1 MAGPESEKQ
10 INIPA
15 IKDVNK
21 KNIDRKYKTI
31 FKTFSKTI

>member
-1 MAGPESEKQ
+1 MVGPVYEKQ

-15 IKDVNK
+15 IRDVNK